1 MNYNSMFLFISIISI
16 FFSLSKVQFFFA
28 FIHLVLR
35 LSTLRN
41 YVNKLLLAMLFIAIF
56 ALVFAVA
63 ACSCCCCC
71 NAVASIVFIVI
82 YTAGVVLHIAVLFL
96 QRDV

>member
-1 MNYNSMFLFISIISI
+1 
-16 FFSLSKVQFFFA
+16 
-28 FIHLVLR
+28 
-35 LSTLRN
+35 
-41 YVNKLLLAMLFIAIF
+41 MLFIAIF